1 MQALYA
7 FTIGGDDAEHI
18 LATVVD
24 EQLGDDKTAKEF
36 AKKLFLSTMDLA
48 KEADELVARYT
59 QNWDLERIAW
69 IDRLLL
75 RMAICEM
82 IHFKDIP
89 PKVSIN
95 EAIEIAKE
103 YGTEESGKF
112 VNGVLNAIAHRNEV

>member
-7 FTIGGDDAEHI
+7 FTIGGDDADHI
-18 LATVVD
+18 LAHVVD

-48 KEADELVARYT
+48 EEADELVSRYT

-82 IHFKDIP
+82 IHFISYSP
-89 PKVSIN
+89 PPQR
-95 EAIEIAKE
+95 
-103 YGTEESGKF
+103 
-112 VNGVLNAIAHRNEV
+112 VLLDKKYT